1 MTLEGLRGE
10 QATSEKAAKL
20 PKPRMHPAWVANKLQ
35 RLDELLRRDPRRAK
49 AEILKHLEGDL
60 EIVPQPSLAGERR
73 AEIRGRAKSDS
84 LLRDQKLFAYR
95 WLRGLDLNQRPL
107 GSEWLRGRVGNPLI
121 LRLKA
126 IVTSGSTL
134 RDGAAWSCSFQSR
147 SGCCGH
153 EMGAASKDRTR
164 RHQDFQSVRGG
175 LTMSR
180 HR

>member
-60 EIVPQPSLAGERR
+60 EVVPQPSLAGERR

-84 LLRDQKLFAYR
+84 LLRDQEAVCLQVVTGAR
-95 WLRGLDLNQRPL
+95 NHLQANRSL
-107 GSEWLRGRVGNPLI
+107 GFCFEI
-121 LRLKA
+121 A
-126 IVTSGSTL
+126 I
-134 RDGAAWSCSFQSR
+134 
-147 SGCCGH
+147 
-153 EMGAASKDRTR
+153 
-164 RHQDFQSVRGG
+164 
-175 LTMSR
+175 
-180 HR
+180 